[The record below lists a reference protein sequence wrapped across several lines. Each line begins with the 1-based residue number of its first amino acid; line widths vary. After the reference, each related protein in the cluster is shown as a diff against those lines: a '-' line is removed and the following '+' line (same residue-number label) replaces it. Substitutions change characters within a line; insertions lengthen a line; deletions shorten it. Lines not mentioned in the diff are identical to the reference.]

1 MIITCKAVAYWIV
14 YLSVW
19 RDGRL
24 GLWHYHRGIS
34 DGVEAFLQKWWRSCH
49 LGKVRRSITSEAH
62 SVLQSRTPTLLLL
75 QIITGRH
82 DVRLLLKV
90 FFFVRIFLFLINMPR
105 CTFTPPA
112 ALRNNLFRK
121 HNGWLTMHV
130 FDITLSAFEL
140 LDFYLAAPVFRY
152 RSWCRGFYFDQRLAL
167 SHRPQVAKTWYIC
180 DNSIVKPRNPPK
192 KAVRKMLTTCQ
203 DVNTIAV
210 KPRFTVPA
218 NWFEVSLL
226 GFFVLIFFFCYGPNG
241 SRFFNVAALTFKY
254 LSENRMPSDY
264 IVVDEL
270 LNRVGCWLLKRSIV
284 HERLT
289 LRVVEPPCESR
300 FYPLKPDCTFQ
311 GSTSNLSDRLWL
323 IRNRRNTFS
332 SSRLL
337 FLFYWFFYK
346 QKYGSTIAPQ

>member
-1 MIITCKAVAYWIV
+1 MIITCKAVADWIV

-49 LGKVRRSITSEAH
+49 LGEVRRSITSEAH

-226 GFFVLIFFFCYGPNG
+226 GFFVLIFFLLRTKWLEVFQCGCT
-241 SRFFNVAALTFKY
+241 NVQISFGKSDALRLHCRWWVIESSWVLTVETFHCSWTSY
-254 LSENRMPSDY
+254 LA
-264 IVVDEL
+264 
-270 LNRVGCWLLKRSIV
+270 GCWTLVNPDSTPWSLIV
-284 HERLT
+284 PFR
-289 LRVVEPPCESR
+289 
-300 FYPLKPDCTFQ
+300 
-311 GSTSNLSDRLWL
+311 DRRQIWV
-323 IRNRRNTFS
+323 IVFD
-332 SSRLL
+332 
-337 FLFYWFFYK
+337 
-346 QKYGSTIAPQ
+346 